1 MRTSQIGRTAILA
14 VVLGLSA
21 APTHAQQ
28 SPGAAAPPVLTF
40 KSGVDLVRV
49 SATVRDKRGRFV
61 QDLTGDDFE
70 IVDADELRSIADFRR
85 DAGPVSVAILFD
97 VSGSMEAG
105 MPYAREAATH
115 LLSSLDF
122 DQDEAAVFTFDTRLT
137 ELKSFRTGMRTLPD
151 SLATMTPFG
160 ATSLHDAIAR
170 TAEKIGTRTGLRRAV
185 VVFTDGRDTASRLTP
200 GEVSGIASAIDVP
213 VYIVGVVPSIDN
225 PSSDQSGGSAEHSA
239 LAGPLN
245 DLATWTGGGA
255 FVVSSPVQRSA
266 AARHIV
272 DELRHQYLIAFESSG
287 KPGWHSLVV
296 RARDKDLSVRARSG
310 YIAGQSRPISN

>member
-1 MRTSQIGRTAILA
+1 
-14 VVLGLSA
+14 
-21 APTHAQQ
+21 
-28 SPGAAAPPVLTF
+28 
-40 KSGVDLVRV
+40 
-49 SATVRDKRGRFV
+49 
-61 QDLTGDDFE
+61 
-70 IVDADELRSIADFRR
+70 
-85 DAGPVSVAILFD
+85 
-97 VSGSMEAG
+97 
-105 MPYAREAATH
+105 
-115 LLSSLDF
+115 
-122 DQDEAAVFTFDTRLT
+122 
-137 ELKSFRTGMRTLPD
+137 MRTLPD

-170 TAEKIGTRTGLRRAV
+170 TAEKVGTRSGLRRAV

-225 PSSDQSGGSAEHSA
+225 PSSDQSGSSAENSA
-239 LAGPLN
+239 LAGPLS

-255 FVVSSPVQRSA
+255 FVVSSPVQRSTT
-266 AARHIV
+266 ARHII

-310 YIAGQSRPISN
+310 YIAGQSRPISH